1 MAVRIV
7 TDSTAYLSPE
17 VVEEY
22 NITVIPFHVRIGDQA
37 YLDGVDL
44 DEETFHRQVYAQGL
58 KPSTMSPTVAEF
70 QRAYEKLNRETGS
83 VITILLSTTLSKSYE
98 NARRAADTLL
108 GRCQIE
114 VIDSRSVSVGLG
126 ILVELAARAAAKG
139 QSIDEIVRLV
149 RGVISHIYVVFFSDT
164 LAYLERGGRIGR
176 AQALLG
182 TILGIRPFLTLEEG
196 EIMPIEKV
204 RTREQ
209 ALEKLLEFVM
219 EFDSIK
225 QLAIIKGDSK
235 PSAETEAIVERLQGQ
250 FPDVSVPVISYGPV
264 LASHIGPD
272 TMGMIVYESYD
283 A

>member
-17 VVEEY
+17 VVEKY

>member
-17 VVEEY
+17 LVEKY
-22 NITVIPFHVRIGDQA
+22 DITVIPFHVRIGDRA

-44 DEETFHRQVYAQGL
+44 DEETFHRDVYAQGM
-58 KPSTMSPTVAEF
+58 KPSTMSPSVAEF
-70 QRAYEKLNRETGS
+70 QRVYEDLNRETGS
-83 VITILLSTTLSKSYE
+83 VITILLSTTLSKAYE

-126 ILVELAARAAAKG
+126 ILVELAARAAAEG

-149 RGVISHIYVVFFSDT
+149 RGVIPHIYVVFFSDT

-219 EFDSIK
+219 EFDAIK
-225 QLAIIKGDSK
+225 QLAIIKGDSR

-250 FPDVSVPVISYGPV
+250 FPDVSVPVLSYGSV

-283 A
+283 V

>member
-17 VVEEY
+17 VVEKY

-83 VITILLSTTLSKSYE
+83 VITILLSTTLSKAYE

-149 RGVISHIYVVFFSDT
+149 RGVIPHIYVVFFSDT